1 MLALP
6 PHHDQNYWIQ
16 LYTQESILS
25 IYMICITE
33 LAVNP

>member
-6 PHHDQNYWIQ
+6 HHHDQNYLTQ

-33 LAVNP
+33 LEVNP